1 MIGQRKIVSIQ
12 IKSLLYR
19 RHIILS
25 RNSAVNN
32 SYWLKAKNDA
42 ENVVGYSIS
51 DFNLR
56 HLLNQEVTNV
66 ALYLQKH
73 LGEDSPMVKNA
84 K

>member
-1 MIGQRKIVSIQ
+1 
-12 IKSLLYR
+12 
-19 RHIILS
+19 
-25 RNSAVNN
+25 
-32 SYWLKAKNDA
+32 LKAKNDA